1 MNDHSH
7 RPREHEGWLLFCVS
21 ILLLKLAL
29 FAIDPTPKLLLGDSW
44 SYIQTALTD
53 WIPEARSY
61 FYGYVIRWS
70 SVWTQS
76 LTSLLVLQ
84 LLISA
89 AAAVVGA
96 LICRFVFGLAARWS
110 FVIGFLCALD
120 PLQLLY
126 ERYVMTEAISLGLYA
141 FVLYQSF
148 LYLRD
153 RRFRNLVLVQVVS
166 VLLIGFRMS
175 YLLLVQ
181 LDTVLLPV
189 IAFSPAVWRTFR
201 HGFERAV
208 VFRIFGRLG
217 SHLLISVLLMFVLH
231 EGYKRTNGW
240 ISHRPPAYLHAAGII
255 QLAILS
261 PVLEPEDSPDP
272 GLADVIRK
280 GDEFHLKD
288 LNFRDDQRYSP
299 GYLIAR
305 LSTLHPERSSAERI
319 ARETA
324 MNALRRNP
332 LAVLNLGWRVYS
344 DYWSAAAMKASARSD
359 FGFNNPPNEDQRDL
373 LASRFHLAIDTKK
386 QTESFLQQWSVA
398 AWPYYFLIL
407 LAPLPA
413 ALAVAFRPTRG
424 YAFLLFVHITV
435 TLLVSTIFGGH
446 TVRYLQPIS
455 FATLLVIAIYLGRF
469 IEPHRSVADSRP
481 RIRDAES
488 IAQRMPED
496 GGTTTFVS

>member
-1 MNDHSH
+1 MSDESH
-7 RPREHEGWLLFCVS
+7 RPREREGWLLFCLSV
-21 ILLLKLAL
+21 LLLKLAL
-29 FAIDPTPKLLLGDSW
+29 FAVDPTPKLLMGDSW

-70 SVWTQS
+70 SVWPES
-76 LTSLLVLQ
+76 LTPLLVLQ

-89 AAAVVGA
+89 AVAIGCAF
-96 LICRFVFGLAARWS
+96 ICRSIFRLSVRWS
-110 FVIGFLCALD
+110 FVMGFLCAVD

-126 ERYVMTEAISLGLYA
+126 ERYVMTEAISLGLYV
-141 FVLYQSF
+141 FVLYESF

-153 RRFRNLVLVQVVS
+153 RRFRDLVLVQVLS

-181 LDTVLLPV
+181 VDTILLPV
-189 IAFSPAVWRTFR
+189 IAFSPDVWRTVR
-201 HGFERAV
+201 HQFERAAV
-208 VFRIFGRLG
+208 SRVFGRLG
-217 SHLLISVLLMFVLH
+217 SHLLVSLLLMFLLH

-240 ISHRPPAYLHAAGII
+240 ISHRPPALLHAAGII

-272 GLADVIRK
+272 ALADLIRK

-288 LNFRDDQRYSP
+288 LSFRDGQRFGP
-299 GYLIAR
+299 GFLIDR
-305 LSTLHPERSSAERI
+305 FTRLHPERSGAERI

-324 MNALRRNP
+324 MNAVRRNP

-344 DYWSAAAMKASARSD
+344 DYWSVAAMKASARSD
-359 FGFNNPPNEDQRDL
+359 FGFGNPPKQDLLDL
-373 LASRFHLAIDTKK
+373 LASRFHLAIDTKT

-407 LAPLPA
+407 LAPFPA
-413 ALAVAFRPTRG
+413 AFAVVFRPTRR
-424 YAFLLFVHITV
+424 YATFVFIHITL
-435 TLLVSTIFGGH
+435 TLIVSTVFGGH
-446 TVRYLQPIS
+446 TVRYLQPLS
-455 FATLLVIAIYLGRF
+455 FCTLLVVALYLRRF
-469 IEPHRSVADSRP
+469 TEPLRSAADSRAP
-481 RIRDAES
+481 TRDATR
-488 IAQRMPED
+488 IAEPVPENH
-496 GGTTTFVS
+496 GTTACLS

>member
-1 MNDHSH
+1 MGEHEVERPAAQSRERDQPH
-7 RPREHEGWLLFCVS
+7 RPREREDWLLFCVS

-84 LLISA
+84 LLVSA
-89 AAAVVGA
+89 GVAIGIA
-96 LICRFVFGLAARWS
+96 LICRFFFGLAARWS
-110 FVIGFLCALD
+110 FVMGFLCALD

-126 ERYVMTEAISLGLYA
+126 ERYVLTEAISLGLYA

-153 RRFRNLVLVQVVS
+153 RRFRDLVLVQVAS

-181 LDTVLLPV
+181 LDTILLPV

-201 HGFERAV
+201 QHYERAD
-208 VFRIFGRLG
+208 VFRVFSRLG
-217 SHLLISVLLMFVLH
+217 SHLLISLLLMFVLH

-240 ISHRPPAYLHAAGII
+240 ISHRPPAYLHATGII
-255 QLAILS
+255 ELAILS

-280 GDEFHLKD
+280 GDEFRLKE
-288 LNFRDDQRYSP
+288 LNYRPAQRFAP
-299 GYLIAR
+299 GYLIDR
-305 LSTLHPERSSAERI
+305 LTKLHPERSGAERI

-324 MNALRRNP
+324 MNAVRRNP
-332 LAVLNLGWRVYS
+332 LGVLNLGWRVYS
-344 DYWSAAAMKASARSD
+344 DYWSVAAMKESARFD
-359 FGFNNPPNEDQRDL
+359 FGFNNPPQEDLLNL
-373 LASRFHLAIDTKK
+373 LASRFHLAIDKEN

-413 ALAVAFRPTRG
+413 AFAVTFRRTRG

-435 TLLVSTIFGGH
+435 TLLVSTIFGGQ

-455 FATLLVIAIYLGRF
+455 FATLLIIAIYLGPF
-469 IEPHRSVADSRP
+469 IQPRAVAP
-481 RIRDAES
+481 LDA
-488 IAQRMPED
+488 
-496 GGTTTFVS
+496 

>member
-1 MNDHSH
+1 MSDRSH
-7 RPREHEGWLLFCVS
+7 RRREQERWLLFFAC
-21 ILLLKLAL
+21 ILLLKFAL

-44 SYIQTALTD
+44 SYIQTALTG

-61 FYGYVIRWS
+61 FYGYVIRWT

-89 AAAVVGA
+89 AAAVGSA
-96 LICRFVFGLAARWS
+96 LICRFFFELSTRWS
-110 FVIGFLCALD
+110 FLMGFLCALD

-181 LDTVLLPV
+181 LDTILLPV
-189 IAFSPAVWRTFR
+189 IAFAPAVWRTFR
-201 HGFERAV
+201 PRFERAGV
-208 VFRIFGRLG
+208 AGVFGRLG
-217 SHLLISVLLMFVLH
+217 THLLISVLLMFVLH

-240 ISHRPPAYLHAAGII
+240 ISHRPPAYLHASGII

-261 PVLEPEDSPDP
+261 PVLEPADSPDP

-288 LNFRDDQRYSP
+288 LNFRDNQRFSP
-299 GYLIAR
+299 GYLIDR
-305 LSTLHPERSSAERI
+305 FSTVHPERSSAERI

-344 DYWSAAAMKASARSD
+344 DYWSVAAMRASARSD
-359 FGFNNPPNEDQRDL
+359 FGFNNPPKEDLLDL
-373 LASRFHLAIDTKK
+373 LASRFHLAIDTKN
-386 QTESFLQQWSVA
+386 QTESFLQQWFVA

-413 ALAVAFRPTRG
+413 AFAVAFPRTRG

-435 TLLVSTIFGGH
+435 TLLVSTVFGGH

-455 FATLLVIAIYLGRF
+455 FATLLVIAVYLGRF
-469 IEPHRSVADSRP
+469 IKPQRPAGGRSSPDAGRG
-481 RIRDAES
+481 RDH
-488 IAQRMPED
+488 Q
-496 GGTTTFVS
+496 FVS

>member
-1 MNDHSH
+1 MSDQSH

-21 ILLLKLAL
+21 ILLFKLAL
-29 FAIDPTPKLLLGDSW
+29 FALDPTPKLCLGDSW

-53 WIPEARSY
+53 WMPEARSY

-89 AAAVVGA
+89 AAAVGCA
-96 LICRFVFGLAARWS
+96 LICRFVFGVSARWS
-110 FVIGFLCALD
+110 FVMGFLCALD

-153 RRFRNLVLVQVVS
+153 RRFRHLVLVQVAS

-181 LDTVLLPV
+181 VDTVLLPM
-189 IAFSPAVWRTFR
+189 IAFSEDVGRTFR
-201 HGFERAV
+201 HRFERAAV
-208 VFRIFGRLG
+208 SRAFGRLG
-217 SHLLISVLLMFVLH
+217 SHLLISVLLMFGLH
-231 EGYKRTNGW
+231 ECYKRTNGW
-240 ISHRPPAYLHAAGII
+240 ISHRPPAYLHASGII
-255 QLAILS
+255 LLAILS
-261 PVLEPEDSPDP
+261 PVLEPADSPDP

-280 GDEFHLKD
+280 GDEFHLHD
-288 LNFRDDQRYSP
+288 LNFRDNQRFSH
-299 GYLIAR
+299 GYLIDR
-305 LSTLHPERSSAERI
+305 FSTLHPERSGAERI

-324 MNALRRNP
+324 MNAVRRNP
-332 LAVLNLGWRVYS
+332 LAVLNLGWHVYS
-344 DYWSAAAMKASARSD
+344 DYWSVAAMKASARSD
-359 FGFNNPPNEDQRDL
+359 FGFNNPPKEDLVDL
-373 LASRFHLAIDTKK
+373 LASRFHLAIDAKK

-413 ALAVAFRPTRG
+413 AFAVAFRPKQR
-424 YAFLLFVHITV
+424 YAFLLFIHITV
-435 TLLVSTIFGGH
+435 ALLVSTIFGGH

-455 FATLLVIAIYLGRF
+455 FATLLVIGVLLGRF
-469 IEPHRSVADSRP
+469 IKPHRFEADHRP
-481 RIRDAES
+481 RMPDAES
-488 IAQRMPED
+488 IDQQMPED
-496 GGTTTFVS
+496 DGTTAFIS

>member
-1 MNDHSH
+1 MSDQSH
-7 RPREHEGWLLFCVS
+7 RPREHESWLLFLGS

-76 LTSLLVLQ
+76 LTSLLILQ
-84 LLISA
+84 LVISA
-89 AAAVVGA
+89 AVAVGSA
-96 LICRFVFGLAARWS
+96 LICRFVFGLSARCS

-141 FVLYQSF
+141 FVLYESF

-153 RRFRNLVLVQVVS
+153 RRFRDLVLVQVGS

-181 LDTVLLPV
+181 LDTVILPM
-189 IAFSPAVWRTFR
+189 IAFAPAVWLTFR
-201 HGFERAV
+201 QRAERAV
-208 VFRIFGRLG
+208 VGRAFGRLG
-217 SHLLISVLLMFVLH
+217 SHLLISLLLMFVLH
-231 EGYKRTNGW
+231 EGYKRMTGW
-240 ISHRPPAYLHAAGII
+240 ISHRPPAYLHASGII

-261 PVLEPEDSPDP
+261 PVLEPGDSPDP

-288 LNFRDDQRYSP
+288 MSFRDSQRFGP
-299 GYLIAR
+299 GFLIDR
-305 LSTLHPERSSAERI
+305 FSTIHPERSGAERI

-324 MNALRRNP
+324 MNAIRRNP

-344 DYWSAAAMKASARSD
+344 DYWSVAAMKGSARSD
-359 FGFNNPPNEDQRDL
+359 FGFNNPPKEELLSL
-373 LASRFHLAIDTKK
+373 LASRFHLALDPKK
-386 QTESFLQQWSVA
+386 QEESFLQQWSIA

-413 ALAVAFRPTRG
+413 AFAVAFRSTRR
-424 YAFLLFVHITV
+424 YAVLLLVHITV

-455 FATLLVIAIYLGRF
+455 LATLLVVALYLGRF
-469 IEPHRSVADSRP
+469 VEPRPSPVDSGP
-481 RIRDAES
+481 QE
-488 IAQRMPED
+488 PED
-496 GGTTTFVS
+496 SGTAPFVS

>member
-1 MNDHSH
+1 MSDQSYRSH
-7 RPREHEGWLLFCVS
+7 ERECWLLFCVS

-29 FAIDPTPKLLLGDSW
+29 FAVDPTPKLLLGDSW

-70 SVWTQS
+70 SVWTRS

-89 AAAVVGA
+89 AVAVGSA
-96 LICRFVFGLAARWS
+96 LICRFVFGLSARWS
-110 FVIGFLCALD
+110 FVMGFLCALD

-126 ERYVMTEAISLGLYA
+126 ERYVMTETISLGLYV

-148 LYLRD
+148 LYLRG
-153 RRFRNLVLVQVVS
+153 RRFRNLVLVQVAS

-189 IAFSPAVWRTFR
+189 IAFAPAVWRTFR
-201 HGFERAV
+201 HRFDRAIV
-208 VFRIFGRLG
+208 ARTFGRLG
-217 SHLLISVLLMFVLH
+217 SHLLISVILMFALH

-240 ISHRPPAYLHAAGII
+240 ISHRPPAYLHASGII

-261 PVLEPEDSPDP
+261 PVLEPADSPDP

-288 LNFRDDQRYSP
+288 LNFRDQQRFGP
-299 GYLIAR
+299 GYLIDR
-305 LSTLHPERSSAERI
+305 FSTVHPERSGAERI

-344 DYWSAAAMKASARSD
+344 DYWSVAAMKASARSD
-359 FGFNNPPNEDQRDL
+359 FGFNNPPKEDLLNL
-373 LASRFHLAIDTKK
+373 LASRFHLAIDAKN

-413 ALAVAFRPTRG
+413 AFAVAFRPTRK
-424 YAFLLFVHITV
+424 YAFLLFIHITV

-455 FATLLVIAIYLGRF
+455 FATLLVIAVYIGRF
-469 IEPHRSVADSRP
+469 IEPHQSVADSRP
-481 RIRDAES
+481 RMPDAES
-488 IAQRMPED
+488 IAQRMPEGD
-496 GGTTTFVS
+496 GSTTFVS

>member
-1 MNDHSH
+1 M
-7 RPREHEGWLLFCVS
+7 
-21 ILLLKLAL
+21 
-29 FAIDPTPKLLLGDSW
+29 
-44 SYIQTALTD
+44 
-53 WIPEARSY
+53 
-61 FYGYVIRWS
+61 
-70 SVWTQS
+70 
-76 LTSLLVLQ
+76 
-84 LLISA
+84 
-89 AAAVVGA
+89 
-96 LICRFVFGLAARWS
+96 
-110 FVIGFLCALD
+110 GFLCALD

-126 ERYVMTEAISLGLYA
+126 ERYVLTEAISLGLYA

-148 LYLRD
+148 LYLRE
-153 RRFRNLVLVQVVS
+153 RRFRDLVVVQVVS

-181 LDTVLLPV
+181 LDTILLPV
-189 IAFSPAVWRTFR
+189 IAFAPAVWHTFR
-201 HGFERAV
+201 HRSERAV
-208 VFRIFGRLG
+208 VARAFGRLG

-261 PVLEPEDSPDP
+261 PVLEPADSPDP

-288 LNFRDDQRYSP
+288 LDFRDNQRFSP
-299 GYLIAR
+299 GFLIDRFSA
-305 LSTLHPERSSAERI
+305 LHPERSGAERI

-344 DYWSAAAMKASARSD
+344 DYWSAGAMKASARYD
-359 FGFNNPPNEDQRDL
+359 FRFNNPPKEDLLDL

-413 ALAVAFRPTRG
+413 AFAVAFRPTRG
-424 YAFLLFVHITV
+424 YAVLLFVHITV

-455 FATLLVIAIYLGRF
+455 FATLLVIALYLARF

-481 RIRDAES
+481 RV
-488 IAQRMPED
+488 PED
-496 GGTTTFVS
+496 GESTTFVS

>member
-1 MNDHSH
+1 
-7 RPREHEGWLLFCVS
+7 
-21 ILLLKLAL
+21 
-29 FAIDPTPKLLLGDSW
+29 
-44 SYIQTALTD
+44 
-53 WIPEARSY
+53 
-61 FYGYVIRWS
+61 
-70 SVWTQS
+70 
-76 LTSLLVLQ
+76 
-84 LLISA
+84 
-89 AAAVVGA
+89 
-96 LICRFVFGLAARWS
+96 
-110 FVIGFLCALD
+110 
-120 PLQLLY
+120 
-126 ERYVMTEAISLGLYA
+126 
-141 FVLYQSF
+141 
-148 LYLRD
+148 
-153 RRFRNLVLVQVVS
+153 
-166 VLLIGFRMS
+166 
-175 YLLLVQ
+175 
-181 LDTVLLPV
+181 
-189 IAFSPAVWRTFR
+189 
-201 HGFERAV
+201 
-208 VFRIFGRLG
+208 
-217 SHLLISVLLMFVLH
+217 
-231 EGYKRTNGW
+231 
-240 ISHRPPAYLHAAGII
+240 
-255 QLAILS
+255 LS
-261 PVLEPEDSPDP
+261 PVLEPADSPDP

-288 LNFRDDQRYSP
+288 LNFRDGQRFSP
-299 GYLIAR
+299 GYLIDR
-305 LSTLHPERSSAERI
+305 FSTLHPERSGAERI

-344 DYWSAAAMKASARSD
+344 DYWSVAAMKASARSD
-359 FGFNNPPNEDQRDL
+359 FGFNNPPKEDLLDL

-413 ALAVAFRPTRG
+413 AFAVAFRPMRG
-424 YAFLLFVHITV
+424 YAFLLFIHITV

>member
-1 MNDHSH
+1 MSDRSH
-7 RPREHEGWLLFCVS
+7 RPLERESWFLFCAF
-21 ILLLKLAL
+21 ILVLKLVL
-29 FAIDPTPKLLLGDSW
+29 FAADPTPKLFLGDSW
-44 SYIQTALTD
+44 SYIETALTD

-61 FYGYVIRWS
+61 FYGYVIGWT

-89 AAAVVGA
+89 AVAIGAA
-96 LICRFVFGLAARWS
+96 LICRLFFGLSARWS
-110 FVIGFLCALD
+110 FVMGFVCALD

-126 ERYVMTEAISLGLYA
+126 ERYVMTEAISLGLYT

-153 RRFRNLVLVQVVS
+153 RRYRDLVLVQVGS

-181 LDTVLLPV
+181 LDTIFLPV
-189 IAFSPAVWRTFR
+189 IAFSPAVWRTFQDR
-201 HGFERAV
+201 SARPV
-208 VFRIFGRLG
+208 DFRIFGRLG
-217 SHLLISVLLMFVLH
+217 THLLVSVLLMFVLH
-231 EGYKRTNGW
+231 EGYKRTTGW

-255 QLAILS
+255 ELAILS

-280 GDEFHLKD
+280 GEEFHLRD
-288 LNFRDDQRYSP
+288 LNFRDNQRFSP
-299 GYLIAR
+299 GYLIDR
-305 LSTLHPERSSAERI
+305 FSTVHPERSGAERI
-319 ARETA
+319 ARETVWK
-324 MNALRRNP
+324 ALRRNP

-344 DYWSAAAMKASARSD
+344 DYWDVAAMKASARSD
-359 FGFNNPPNEDQRDL
+359 FGFGNPPNEQLVRL
-373 LASRFHLAIDTKK
+373 LASRFHLAIDPKN

-407 LAPLPA
+407 LIPLPA
-413 ALAVAFRPTRG
+413 AFAVTFRPTRQ
-424 YAFLLFVHITV
+424 YALLLFIHITV
-435 TLLVSTIFGGH
+435 TLLVSTVFGGH

-455 FATLLVIAIYLGRF
+455 FATWLVVALYVGRF
-469 IEPHRSVADSRP
+469 IKSDPSVAC
-481 RIRDAES
+481 
-488 IAQRMPED
+488 Q
-496 GGTTTFVS
+496 

>member
-1 MNDHSH
+1 MRDQSY
-7 RPREHEGWLLFCVS
+7 RSREREGWLLFCVS
-21 ILLLKLAL
+21 IVLLKLAL
-29 FAIDPTPKLLLGDSW
+29 FAVDPTPKLLLGDSW

-84 LLISA
+84 LLVSA
-89 AAAVVGA
+89 AVAVGSA
-96 LICRFVFGLAARWS
+96 LICRFVFGLSARWS
-110 FVIGFLCALD
+110 FVMGFLCALD

-141 FVLYQSF
+141 FVLHQSF

-153 RRFRNLVLVQVVS
+153 QRFRNLVLVQVAS

-201 HGFERAV
+201 HRSERAV
-208 VFRIFGRLG
+208 VSRALGRLG
-217 SHLLISVLLMFVLH
+217 SHLLISVILMFALH

-240 ISHRPPAYLHAAGII
+240 ISHRPPAYLHATGII

-261 PVLEPEDSPDP
+261 PVLEPADSPDP

-288 LNFRDDQRYSP
+288 LNFRADQRFSP
-299 GYLIAR
+299 GYLIDR
-305 LSTLHPERSSAERI
+305 FSTLHPERSSAERI
-319 ARETA
+319 AQETA

-344 DYWSAAAMKASARSD
+344 DYWSVAAMKASARSD
-359 FGFNNPPNEDQRDL
+359 FAFNNPPKEELLDL
-373 LASRFHLAIDTKK
+373 LASRFHLAIDAKK

-413 ALAVAFRPTRG
+413 AFAVAFRPTRK
-424 YAFLLFVHITV
+424 YALLLFIHITV

-455 FATLLVIAIYLGRF
+455 FATLLVIAIYIGRF
-469 IEPHRSVADSRP
+469 IEPYRSVADSRLRMP
-481 RIRDAES
+481 DAES
-488 IAQRMPED
+488 IAQPMPED
-496 GGTTTFVS
+496 DGSTTFVS

>member
-1 MNDHSH
+1 MSDQSQ
-7 RPREHEGWLLFCVS
+7 RLREREGWFLFCGS
-21 ILLLKLAL
+21 ILLLKLVL
-29 FAIDPTPKLLLGDSW
+29 FVIDPTPKLLMGDSR
-44 SYIQTALTD
+44 SYIQTALTY

-70 SVWTQS
+70 SVWTES
-76 LTSLLVLQ
+76 LTWLLALQ
-84 LLISA
+84 LFISA
-89 AAAVVGA
+89 AAAVLAA
-96 LICRFVFGLAARWS
+96 LISRFIFGLAARWS
-110 FVIGFLCALD
+110 FVVGFLCALD

-126 ERYVMTEAISLGLYA
+126 ERYVLTEAISLGLYA

-148 LYLRD
+148 LYLRN
-153 RRFRNLVLVQVVS
+153 RRFRDLVLVQVVS

-201 HGFERAV
+201 HGFERSD

-280 GDEFHLKD
+280 GEEFHLKD
-288 LNFRDDQRYSP
+288 LNYRAAQRFAP
-299 GYLIAR
+299 GYLIDK
-305 LSTLHPERSSAERI
+305 LTKLHPERSGAERI

-324 MNALRRNP
+324 MNAVRRNP

-344 DYWSAAAMKASARSD
+344 DYWSVAAMKESARSD
-359 FGFNNPPNEDQRDL
+359 FGFNNPPPEDLVDL
-373 LASRFHLAIDTKK
+373 LASRFHLAIDPKK

-407 LAPLPA
+407 LAPVPA
-413 ALAVAFRPTRG
+413 AFAMTFRPTRG

-435 TLLVSTIFGGH
+435 SLLVSMIFGGQ

-455 FATLLVIAIYLGRF
+455 FATLLVVAIYLCRF
-469 IEPHRSVADSRP
+469 TEPHDPRP
-481 RIRDAES
+481 KVD
-488 IAQRMPED
+488 P
-496 GGTTTFVS
+496 

>member
-1 MNDHSH
+1 MGEHEITGRAMSG
-7 RPREHEGWLLFCVS
+7 RSLRSREHEGWFLFCAS
-21 ILLLKLAL
+21 ILVLKLAL
-29 FAIDPTPKLLLGDSW
+29 FALDPAPKLLMGDSW
-44 SYIQTALTD
+44 SYIATALSD

-61 FYGYVIRWS
+61 FYGYVIGS
-70 SVWTQS
+70 TSVWAQS
-76 LTSLLVLQ
+76 LTPLLILQ

-89 AAAVVGA
+89 AVAVGA
-96 LICRFVFGLAARWS
+96 ALVCRFFFGLSARWS
-110 FVIGFLCALD
+110 FAMGFLCALD

-141 FVLYQSF
+141 FVLYLAF

-153 RRFRNLVLVQVVS
+153 GRFRDLVLVQVLS

-181 LDTVLLPV
+181 IDTVLLPV
-189 IAFSPAVWRTFR
+189 IAFAPAIWRTLGRRFD
-201 HGFERAV
+201 RAV
-208 VFRIFGRLG
+208 FFRALGRLG
-217 SHLLISVLLMFVLH
+217 IHLLISGLLMFVLH

-240 ISHRPPAYLHAAGII
+240 VSHRPPAYLHASGII

-261 PVLEPEDSPDP
+261 PVLEPADSPDP

-288 LNFRDDQRYSP
+288 LNFRDNQRFSP
-299 GYLIAR
+299 GYLIDRFSAI
-305 LSTLHPERSSAERI
+305 HPERSGAERI

-332 LAVLNLGWRVYS
+332 LGVLNLGWRVYS
-344 DYWSAAAMKASARSD
+344 DYWSVAAMKASATAD
-359 FGFNNPPNEDQRDL
+359 FGFGNPPNEQVVRVV
-373 LASRFHLAIDTKK
+373 ASRFHLAIDPKN

-407 LAPLPA
+407 LIPLPA
-413 ALAVAFRPTRG
+413 AFAVAFRPTRP
-424 YAFLLFVHITV
+424 YAFLLFVHVTV
-435 TLLVSTIFGGH
+435 TLLVSAVFGGH

-455 FATLLVIAIYLGRF
+455 LATLLVVAIYVGRF
-469 IEPHRSVADSRP
+469 VESRPSVAC
-481 RIRDAES
+481 
-488 IAQRMPED
+488 Q
-496 GGTTTFVS
+496 

>member
-1 MNDHSH
+1 MGEHEVTRRAV
-7 RPREHEGWLLFCVS
+7 RPREHEGWFLFCGS
-21 ILLLKLAL
+21 ILLFKLAL
-29 FAIDPTPKLLLGDSW
+29 FVIDPTPKLLLGDSW
-44 SYIQTALTD
+44 SYIQTALSD

-70 SVWTQS
+70 SVWAQS
-76 LTSLLVLQ
+76 LTPLLILQ

-89 AAAVVGA
+89 AVAIGAA
-96 LICRFVFGLAARWS
+96 LICRFIFGLSARWS
-110 FVIGFLCALD
+110 FLMGFLCALD

-153 RRFRNLVLVQVVS
+153 RRFRDLVLVQVVS
-166 VLLIGFRMS
+166 VVLIGFRMS

-189 IAFSPAVWRTFR
+189 IAFSPDVWRTIR
-201 HGFERAV
+201 QRFERAALS
-208 VFRIFGRLG
+208 RACGRLG
-217 SHLLISVLLMFVLH
+217 SHLLISLLLMFVLH

-240 ISHRPPAYLHAAGII
+240 ISHRPPAYLHATGIMV
-255 QLAILS
+255 LAILS
-261 PVLEPEDSPDP
+261 PVLEPEDSTDP
-272 GLADVIRK
+272 GLADLIRK
-280 GDEFHLKD
+280 GDELYLKD
-288 LNFRDDQRYSP
+288 LNYRDAQRFGP
-299 GYLIAR
+299 GYLIDR
-305 LSTLHPERSSAERI
+305 FTRLHPERSGAERI

-344 DYWSAAAMKASARSD
+344 NYWSVGAMKASARSD
-359 FGFNNPPNEDQRDL
+359 FGFNNPPKEELLDL
-373 LASRFHLAIDTKK
+373 LASRFHLAIDAKN

-398 AWPYYFLIL
+398 AWPYYFVIL

-413 ALAVAFRPTRG
+413 AFAVAFRPTRS

-435 TLLVSTIFGGH
+435 TLVVSTIFGGH

-455 FATLLVIAIYLGRF
+455 FATLLVVALYLGRF
-469 IEPHRSVADSRP
+469 VEPHRS
-481 RIRDAES
+481 
-488 IAQRMPED
+488 
-496 GGTTTFVS
+496 

>member
-1 MNDHSH
+1 MNDQSH
-7 RPREHEGWLLFCVS
+7 RPREHESWLLFFGS

-53 WIPEARSY
+53 WIPEARSF

-89 AAAVVGA
+89 AVAIGSA
-96 LICRFVFGLAARWS
+96 LICRFVFGLSERWS
-110 FVIGFLCALD
+110 FVVGFFCALD

-141 FVLYQSF
+141 FVLFQSF

-153 RRFRNLVLVQVVS
+153 RRFRDLVLVQVAS

-181 LDTVLLPV
+181 LDTFLLPM
-189 IAFSPAVWRTFR
+189 IAFAPAVWRTFQ
-201 HGFERAV
+201 HGSERPAV
-208 VFRIFGRLG
+208 RRAFGELG
-217 SHLLISVLLMFVLH
+217 SHLLISVLLLFVLH
-231 EGYKRTNGW
+231 QGYKRMNGW
-240 ISHRPPAYLHAAGII
+240 ISHRPPAYLHASGII

-261 PVLEPEDSPDP
+261 PVLEPADSPDP

-280 GDEFHLKD
+280 GDEFHLKELD
-288 LNFRDDQRYSP
+288 YRDNQRFSP
-299 GYLIAR
+299 GVLIDR
-305 LSTLHPERSSAERI
+305 FTKVHPERSGAERI

-344 DYWSAAAMKASARSD
+344 DYWSAAAMKGSARYD
-359 FGFNNPPNEDQRDL
+359 FRFNNPPTEDQRDL
-373 LASRFHLAIDTKK
+373 LASRFHVAIDTKNL
-386 QTESFLQQWSVA
+386 TESFLQQWSVA

-413 ALAVAFRPTRG
+413 AFAVAFRSTRG

-435 TLLVSTIFGGH
+435 TLLVSMVFGGH

-455 FATLLVIAIYLGRF
+455 FATLLVIAVYLARF
-469 IEPHRSVADSRP
+469 IQPHRSVADSRH
-481 RIRDAES
+481 RT
-488 IAQRMPED
+488 PED
-496 GGTTTFVS
+496 SETTTLVS